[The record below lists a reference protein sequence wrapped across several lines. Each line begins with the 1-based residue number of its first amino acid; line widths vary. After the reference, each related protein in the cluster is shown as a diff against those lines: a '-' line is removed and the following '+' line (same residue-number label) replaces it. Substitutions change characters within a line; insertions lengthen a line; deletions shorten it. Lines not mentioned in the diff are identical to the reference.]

1 MSSTAEEMLSSLTEE
16 EIAAYTA
23 NPEEERHIIVDETR
37 KITVPDELKRI
48 AVQYDH
54 NIETVTFDCIRYWD
68 GHDMSTMHVYI
79 NYMLANKAL
88 GCYMSE
94 DVTVDPN
101 DENIIHFTWT
111 ISRNV
116 TQAIGPITFLV
127 CIKRVDE
134 EGNEVNH
141 WNSELN
147 KEMFVNQGLECGEP
161 ITEDYPD
168 IIEQILLKLES
179 QDKYPA
185 WRRWTDASGSY
196 TNESGM
202 PYGVKL
208 MDESN
213 NAPGSW
219 SIAGGYNTTA
229 SGICSASL
237 GNSTTA
243 SGIGSVAFGLH
254 SNASGDSSVAFG
266 NYTQAIGH
274 RSVAFGENTKAI
286 VDNQL
291 VVGRYNVPESN
302 QYAFVIGNGTAD
314 ALKNAL
320 AVDWDGNLGL
330 SGGITSLNSSDS
342 VYNNDGIRTGLLAL
356 GGGNKAIGSSSV
368 AMGGGNTASGLFSVA
383 MGSGNNASGAISVA
397 MGEHNYINGAHSV
410 TIGKWLTTD
419 FGNQTVIGRYNDY
432 SSNSIGSSAFVIGNG
447 TDVNTRS
454 NAMTVDWDG
463 NLKIAKSICSL
474 NMGCSTTGGGLIALG
489 GGNTASGAYSVAI
502 GAGCRATGQHSL
514 AFGGGNTASG
524 IGSVAF
530 GTGNNTASNSYSIS
544 IGTGNTASATYSV
557 AIGSSNTA
565 NGPYSVDIGYNCHSY
580 ADFGFAIGANCT
592 VGNENNTT
600 SGMYSAAI
608 GAGCRAQS
616 SYSMTFGASCTVS
629 GDYSFAGGASNNV
642 SGSYSVAMGE
652 LNRASG
658 KNSVSIGKGL
668 IAVGDNQTALGRYNV
683 DETEFDMRNLFVLGN
698 GTDANN
704 RSNAMAV
711 DVAGNLNM
719 NRDVVANAFGDSPI
733 SLVELSNRIGVVEEK
748 LAKLVTPEG
757 SV

>member
-23 NPEEERHIIVDETR
+23 NPDEERHIIVDETR

-88 GCYMSE
+88 GCYISE
-94 DVTVDPN
+94 DVTVDPDN
-101 DENIIHFTWT
+101 ENIMHFTWT

-179 QDKYPA
+179 QDNYPA
-185 WRRWTDASGSY
+185 WRRWTDASGNY
-196 TNESGM
+196 TDESGM

-213 NAPGSW
+213 NASGSW

-229 SGICSASL
+229 SGACSASL

-254 SNASGDSSVAFG
+254 SYAGGDSSVAFG
-266 NYTQAIGH
+266 NYTQANGN

-291 VVGRYNVPESN
+291 VIGRYNVPDST
-302 QYAFVIGNGTAD
+302 QYAFVIGNGTTD
-314 ALKNAL
+314 ALKNAF

-330 SGGITSLNSSDS
+330 SGGIINLNSGNS
-342 VYNNDGIRTGLLAL
+342 VSGENGLHGLM
-356 GGGNKAIGSSSV
+356 

-383 MGSGNNASGAISVA
+383 MGSGNNASGDNSVA
-397 MGEHNYINGAHSV
+397 MGA
-410 TIGKWLTTD
+410 
-419 FGNQTVIGRYNDY
+419 
-432 SSNSIGSSAFVIGNG
+432 
-447 TDVNTRS
+447 
-454 NAMTVDWDG
+454 
-463 NLKIAKSICSL
+463 
-474 NMGCSTTGGGLIALG
+474 
-489 GGNTASGAYSVAI
+489 GNTASISYSVAM
-502 GAGCRATGQHSL
+502 GSGNTASNSNSV

-524 IGSVAF
+524 NTSLAF
-530 GTGNNTASNSYSIS
+530 GAGNNAS
-544 IGTGNTASATYSV
+544 GN
-557 AIGSSNTA
+557 N
-565 NGPYSVDIGYNCHSY
+565 
-580 ADFGFAIGANCT
+580 
-592 VGNENNTT
+592 
-600 SGMYSAAI
+600 
-608 GAGCRAQS
+608 
-616 SYSMTFGASCTVS
+616 
-629 GDYSFAGGASNNV
+629 
-642 SGSYSVAMGE
+642 SVAMGRG
-652 LNRASG
+652 NKASG
-658 KNSVSIGKGL
+658 ESSVSIGQGL
-668 IAVGDNQTALGRYNV
+668 IAVGDTQTALGIFNV

-698 GTDANN
+698 GTDATN
-704 RSNAMAV
+704 RSNAMTV

-719 NRDVVANAFGDSPI
+719 NRDVVANAFGGSPI
-733 SLVELSNRIGVVEEK
+733 SLVELSNRIGIVEEK

>member
-23 NPEEERHIIVDETR
+23 NPNEERHIIVDETR

-94 DVTVDPN
+94 DVTVDPD

-127 CIKRVDE
+127 CIKRADE

-161 ITEDYPD
+161 ISEDYPD

-185 WRRWTDASGSY
+185 WRRWTDASGNY
-196 TNESGM
+196 TDESGI

-213 NAPGSW
+213 NASGSW

-229 SGICSASL
+229 SGPCSASL
-237 GNSTTA
+237 GESTTA
-243 SGIGSVAFGLH
+243 SGLNSVAFG
-254 SNASGDSSVAFG
+254 SNSIASGLNSVVFG
-266 NYTQAIGH
+266 SYTQASGY
-274 RSVAFGENTKAI
+274 RSVAFGEETKATT
-286 VDNQL
+286 DNQL
-291 VVGRYNVPESN
+291 
-302 QYAFVIGNGTAD
+302 
-314 ALKNAL
+314 
-320 AVDWDGNLGL
+320 
-330 SGGITSLNSSDS
+330 
-342 VYNNDGIRTGLLAL
+342 
-356 GGGNKAIGSSSV
+356 
-368 AMGGGNTASGLFSVA
+368 
-383 MGSGNNASGAISVA
+383 
-397 MGEHNYINGAHSV
+397 
-410 TIGKWLTTD
+410 
-419 FGNQTVIGRYNDY
+419 VIGRYNAPD
-432 SSNSIGSSAFVIGNG
+432 SNAEGAIQHAFIIGNG
-447 TDVNTRS
+447 TGLNSSNNNYNTS
-454 NAMTVDWDG
+454 NAFTVDWNG
-463 NLKIAKSICSL
+463 NVEIAKSISSL
-474 NMGCSTTGGGLIALG
+474 NMGCSVSGGGLIALG
-489 GGNTASGAYSVAI
+489 GGSTASGGYSVAI
-502 GAGCRATGQHSL
+502 GAGCTASGQYSL
-514 AFGGGNTASG
+514 AIGGGNAASG
-524 IGSVAF
+524 IGSL
-530 GTGNNTASNSYSIS
+530 S
-544 IGTGNTASATYSV
+544 
-557 AIGSSNTA
+557 IGSSNTSSNAFSISIGAGNKSSAMQSMAVGNSNIA
-565 NGPYSVDIGYNCHSY
+565 NGAFSVVIGNNCKSVCE
-580 ADFGFAIGANCT
+580 FGVAIGSTCI
-592 VGNENNTT
+592 VGDENNTT
-600 SGMYSAAI
+600 SGRYSVAI
-608 GAGCRAQS
+608 GAGCQAQS

-658 KNSVSIGKGL
+658 VNSVSIGKGL

-733 SLVELSNRIGVVEEK
+733 SLVELSNRIGIVEEK

>member
-23 NPEEERHIIVDETR
+23 NPEERHIIVDETR

-94 DVTVDPN
+94 DVTVDPD
-101 DENIIHFTWT
+101 DENLIHFTWT

-134 EGNEVNH
+134 DGNEVNH

-161 ITEDYPD
+161 ISEDYPD

-185 WRRWTDASGSY
+185 WRRWTDASGNY
-196 TNESGM
+196 TDESGM

-213 NAPGSW
+213 NASGSW

-229 SGICSASL
+229 SGACSASL

-243 SGIGSVAFGLH
+243 SGLNSVAFGLH
-254 SNASGDSSVAFG
+254 SYAGGDSSVAFG
-266 NYTQAIGH
+266 NYTQANGR

-291 VVGRYNVPESN
+291 VIGRYNVPDSDAEGAVKH
-302 QYAFVIGNGTAD
+302 AFIIGNGT
-314 ALKNAL
+314 
-320 AVDWDGNLGL
+320 G
-330 SGGITSLNSSDS
+330 LNSSNNK
-342 VYNNDGIRTGLLAL
+342 YNT
-356 GGGNKAIGSSSV
+356 
-368 AMGGGNTASGLFSVA
+368 
-383 MGSGNNASGAISVA
+383 
-397 MGEHNYINGAHSV
+397 
-410 TIGKWLTTD
+410 
-419 FGNQTVIGRYNDY
+419 
-432 SSNSIGSSAFVIGNG
+432 
-447 TDVNTRS
+447 S
-454 NAMTVDWDG
+454 NAFTVDWNG
-463 NLKIAKSICSL
+463 NVEIAKSICSL
-474 NMGCSTTGGGLIALG
+474 NMGCSTTGGGLIAMG
-489 GGNTASGAYSVAI
+489 GGNAASGGYSIAI
-502 GAGCRATGQHSL
+502 GAGCTASGQYSL
-514 AFGGGNTASG
+514 AIGGGNTASG
-524 IGSVAF
+524 IGSL
-530 GTGNNTASNSYSIS
+530 S
-544 IGTGNTASATYSV
+544 
-557 AIGSSNTA
+557 IGSSNTSSNA
-565 NGPYSVDIGYNCHSY
+565 FTIS
-580 ADFGFAIGANCT
+580 IGAGNKSSAMQSIT
-592 VGNENNTT
+592 VGNSNIANGAFSAVIGNQCKSYCEFGVAIGSTCIVGDENNTT
-600 SGMYSAAI
+600 SGKYSVAI

-629 GDYSFAGGASNNV
+629 GDYSFAGGAINNV
-642 SGSYSVAMGE
+642 SGPYSVAMGE
-652 LNRASG
+652 LNTASG
-658 KNSVSIGKGL
+658 ENSVSIGKGL
-668 IAVGDNQTALGRYNV
+668 IAVGDTQTALGRFNV

-719 NRDVVANAFGDSPI
+719 NRDVVANAFGGSPI

>member
-37 KITVPDELKRI
+37 KIIVPDELKRI

-94 DVTVDPN
+94 DVTVDPDN
-101 DENIIHFTWT
+101 ENIIHFTWT

-134 EGNEVNH
+134 EGNEINH

-161 ITEDYPD
+161 ISEDYPD

-185 WRRWTDASGSY
+185 WRRWTDASGNY
-196 TNESGM
+196 TDESGM

-213 NAPGSW
+213 NASGSW

-229 SGICSASL
+229 SGACSASL
-237 GNSTTA
+237 GNTTTA

-266 NYTQAIGH
+266 RETKATGN
-274 RSVAFGENTKAI
+274 RSVAFGDGTKATI
-286 VDNQL
+286 DDQL
-291 VVGRYNVPESN
+291 VIGKYNVPDSDAEGAVQHAFIIGKGTGLNTSN
-302 QYAFVIGNGTAD
+302 NVYNMSNAF
-314 ALKNAL
+314 
-320 AVDWDGNLGL
+320 AVDWNGN
-330 SGGITSLNSSDS
+330 
-342 VYNNDGIRTGLLAL
+342 V
-356 GGGNKAIGSSSV
+356 
-368 AMGGGNTASGLFSVA
+368 
-383 MGSGNNASGAISVA
+383 
-397 MGEHNYINGAHSV
+397 E
-410 TIGKWLTTD
+410 
-419 FGNQTVIGRYNDY
+419 
-432 SSNSIGSSAFVIGNG
+432 
-447 TDVNTRS
+447 
-454 NAMTVDWDG
+454 
-463 NLKIAKSICSL
+463 IAKSICSL
-474 NMGCSTTGGGLIALG
+474 NMGCSTTGGGLIAMG

-502 GAGCRATGQHSL
+502 GAGCRATGQDSL
-514 AFGGGNTASG
+514 AFGGGSTASG
-524 IGSVAF
+524 ICSVAF

-592 VGNENNTT
+592 VGNKNNTT

-608 GAGCRAQS
+608 GAGCQAQS
-616 SYSMTFGASCTVS
+616 SYSMTFGATCSVS
-629 GDYSFAGGASNNV
+629 GDYSFAGGAVCHARGSMSV
-642 SGSYSVAMGE
+642 SLGRESDSYGDC
-652 LNRASG
+652 
-658 KNSVSIGKGL
+658 SVSIGDHL

-704 RSNAMAV
+704 RSNAMTV

-733 SLVELSNRIGVVEEK
+733 SLVELSNKIGVVEEK
-748 LAKLVTPEG
+748 LAKLVTPEETT
-757 SV
+757 

>member
-23 NPEEERHIIVDETR
+23 NPDEERHIIVDETR

-147 KEMFVNQGLECGEP
+147 KDMFVNQGLECGEP

-168 IIEQILLKLES
+168 LIEQILLKLES

-185 WRRWTDASGSY
+185 WRRWTDASGNY
-196 TNESGM
+196 TDESGM

-213 NAPGSW
+213 NASGSW

-229 SGICSASL
+229 SGACSASL
-237 GNSTTA
+237 GNTTTA
-243 SGIGSVAFGLH
+243 SGLNSVAFG
-254 SNASGDSSVAFG
+254 SNSIASGLNSVVFG
-266 NYTQAIGH
+266 SYTQASGY
-274 RSVAFGENTKAI
+274 RSVAFGEETKATT
-286 VDNQL
+286 DNQL
-291 VVGRYNVPESN
+291 VIGRYNVPDSDAEGAIKH
-302 QYAFVIGNGTAD
+302 AFIIGNGT
-314 ALKNAL
+314 
-320 AVDWDGNLGL
+320 G
-330 SGGITSLNSSDS
+330 LNSSNNK
-342 VYNNDGIRTGLLAL
+342 YNT
-356 GGGNKAIGSSSV
+356 
-368 AMGGGNTASGLFSVA
+368 
-383 MGSGNNASGAISVA
+383 
-397 MGEHNYINGAHSV
+397 
-410 TIGKWLTTD
+410 
-419 FGNQTVIGRYNDY
+419 
-432 SSNSIGSSAFVIGNG
+432 
-447 TDVNTRS
+447 S
-454 NAMTVDWDG
+454 NAFTVDWNG
-463 NLKIAKSICSL
+463 NVEIAKSISSL
-474 NMGCSTTGGGLIALG
+474 NMGCSVSGGGLIALG
-489 GGNTASGAYSVAI
+489 GGNAASGGYSVAI
-502 GAGCRATGQHSL
+502 GAGCTASGQYSL
-514 AFGGGNTASG
+514 AIGGGNTASG
-524 IGSVAF
+524 IGSLSI
-530 GTGNNTASNSYSIS
+530 GSSNTSSNAYSIS
-544 IGTGNTASATYSV
+544 IGAGNKSSAMQSMAVGNSNIANGAYSVVIGNQCKSHCEFGV
-557 AIGSSNTA
+557 AIGSTC
-565 NGPYSVDIGYNCHSY
+565 I
-580 ADFGFAIGANCT
+580 
-592 VGNENNTT
+592 VGDENNTT
-600 SGMYSAAI
+600 SGKYSVAI

-629 GDYSFAGGASNNV
+629 GDYSFAGGANNHV
-642 SGSYSVAMGE
+642 SGPYSVAMGE

-658 KNSVSIGKGL
+658 VNSVSIGKGL
-668 IAVGDNQTALGRYNV
+668 IAVGDNQTALGKYNV

-719 NRDVVANAFGDSPI
+719 NRDVVANAFGGSPI

>member
-23 NPEEERHIIVDETR
+23 NPDEERHIIVDETR

-161 ITEDYPD
+161 IAEDYPD
-168 IIEQILLKLES
+168 IIEEILLKLES

-185 WRRWTDASGSY
+185 WRRWTDASGNY
-196 TNESGM
+196 TDESGM

-213 NAPGSW
+213 NASGSW

-229 SGICSASL
+229 SGACSASL

-254 SNASGDSSVAFG
+254 SYAGGDSSVAFG
-266 NYTQAIGH
+266 NYTQATGN
-274 RSVAFGENTKAI
+274 RSVAFGENTKAH

-291 VVGRYNVPESN
+291 VVGRYNVPDSN
-302 QYAFVIGNGTAD
+302 QYAFVVGNGTAD

-320 AVDWDGNLGL
+320 
-330 SGGITSLNSSDS
+330 
-342 VYNNDGIRTGLLAL
+342 
-356 GGGNKAIGSSSV
+356 
-368 AMGGGNTASGLFSVA
+368 
-383 MGSGNNASGAISVA
+383 
-397 MGEHNYINGAHSV
+397 
-410 TIGKWLTTD
+410 
-419 FGNQTVIGRYNDY
+419 
-432 SSNSIGSSAFVIGNG
+432 
-447 TDVNTRS
+447 
-454 NAMTVDWDG
+454 TVDWDG
-463 NLKIAKSICSL
+463 NLEIAKSIRSL
-474 NMGCSTTGGGLIALG
+474 NMGCSTTGGGLIAMG

-592 VGNENNTT
+592 VGNKNNTT

-608 GAGCRAQS
+608 GAGCQAQS
-616 SYSMTFGASCTVS
+616 SYSMTFGATCSVS

-658 KNSVSIGKGL
+658 ENSVSIGKGL

-719 NRDVVANAFGDSPI
+719 NRDVVANAFGGSPI

>member
-23 NPEEERHIIVDETR
+23 NPDEERHIIVDETR

-54 NIETVTFDCIRYWD
+54 NIETVTFNCIRYWD

-94 DVTVDPN
+94 DVTVDPD

-161 ITEDYPD
+161 ISEDYPD

-185 WRRWTDASGSY
+185 WKRWTDASGNY
-196 TNESGM
+196 TDESGM

-213 NAPGSW
+213 NASGSW

-229 SGICSASL
+229 SGPCSASL
-237 GNSTTA
+237 GESTTA
-243 SGIGSVAFGLH
+243 SGLNSVAFG
-254 SNASGDSSVAFG
+254 SNSIASGLNSVAFG
-266 NYTQAIGH
+266 SYTQSSGY
-274 RSVAFGENTKAI
+274 RSVAFGEETKATT
-286 VDNQL
+286 DNQL
-291 VVGRYNVPESN
+291 
-302 QYAFVIGNGTAD
+302 
-314 ALKNAL
+314 
-320 AVDWDGNLGL
+320 
-330 SGGITSLNSSDS
+330 
-342 VYNNDGIRTGLLAL
+342 
-356 GGGNKAIGSSSV
+356 
-368 AMGGGNTASGLFSVA
+368 
-383 MGSGNNASGAISVA
+383 
-397 MGEHNYINGAHSV
+397 
-410 TIGKWLTTD
+410 
-419 FGNQTVIGRYNDY
+419 VIGRYNTPD
-432 SSNSIGSSAFVIGNG
+432 SDVEGAIKHAFIIGNG
-447 TDVNTRS
+447 TGLNSSNNKYNTS
-454 NAMTVDWDG
+454 NAFTVDWNG
-463 NLKIAKSICSL
+463 NVEIAKSICSL
-474 NMGCSTTGGGLIALG
+474 NMGCSTTGGGLIAMG
-489 GGNTASGAYSVAI
+489 GGNAASGGYSIAI
-502 GAGCRATGQHSL
+502 GAGCTASGQYSL
-514 AFGGGNTASG
+514 AIGGGNTASG
-524 IGSVAF
+524 IGSL
-530 GTGNNTASNSYSIS
+530 S
-544 IGTGNTASATYSV
+544 
-557 AIGSSNTA
+557 IGSSNTSSNA
-565 NGPYSVDIGYNCHSY
+565 FSIS
-580 ADFGFAIGANCT
+580 IGAGNKSSAMQSMT
-592 VGNENNTT
+592 VGNSNIANGAFSAVIGNQCKSYCEFGVAIGSTCIVGDENNTT
-600 SGMYSAAI
+600 SGTYSVAI

-629 GDYSFAGGASNNV
+629 GDYSFAGGAINNV
-642 SGSYSVAMGE
+642 SGPYSVAMGE
-652 LNRASG
+652 LNTASG
-658 KNSVSIGKGL
+658 ENSVSIGKGL
-668 IAVGDNQTALGRYNV
+668 IAVGDTQTALGRFNV

-733 SLVELSNRIGVVEEK
+733 SLVELSNKIGVVEEK

>member
-23 NPEEERHIIVDETR
+23 NPDEERHIIVDETR

-94 DVTVDPN
+94 DVTVDQD

-134 EGNEVNH
+134 DGNEVNH

-161 ITEDYPD
+161 ISEDYPD
-168 IIEQILLKLES
+168 IIEKILLKLES

-185 WRRWTDASGSY
+185 WRRWTDASGNY
-196 TNESGM
+196 TDELGM

-213 NAPGSW
+213 NASGCW

-229 SGICSASL
+229 SGPCSTSL
-237 GNSTTA
+237 GESTTA
-243 SGIGSVAFGLH
+243 SGLNSVAFG
-254 SNASGDSSVAFG
+254 SNSIASGLNSVVFG
-266 NYTQAIGH
+266 SYTQASGY
-274 RSVAFGENTKAI
+274 RSVAFGDETKATT
-286 VDNQL
+286 DNQL
-291 VVGRYNVPESN
+291 VIGRYNVPDSDAEGAI
-302 QYAFVIGNGTAD
+302 QHAFIIGNGTG
-314 ALKNAL
+314 LNSSNNNYNTSNAF
-320 AVDWDGNLGL
+320 AVDWNGN
-330 SGGITSLNSSDS
+330 
-342 VYNNDGIRTGLLAL
+342 V
-356 GGGNKAIGSSSV
+356 
-368 AMGGGNTASGLFSVA
+368 
-383 MGSGNNASGAISVA
+383 
-397 MGEHNYINGAHSV
+397 E
-410 TIGKWLTTD
+410 
-419 FGNQTVIGRYNDY
+419 
-432 SSNSIGSSAFVIGNG
+432 
-447 TDVNTRS
+447 
-454 NAMTVDWDG
+454 
-463 NLKIAKSICSL
+463 IAKSISSL
-474 NMGCSTTGGGLIALG
+474 NMGCSVSGGGLIALG
-489 GGNTASGAYSVAI
+489 GGNTASGGYSVAI
-502 GAGCRATGQHSL
+502 GAGCTASGQYSL
-514 AFGGGNTASG
+514 AFGNGTASGISSLSFGGGNTS
-524 IGSVAF
+524 
-530 GTGNNTASNSYSIS
+530 SNAYSIS
-544 IGTGNTASATYSV
+544 IGASNKSSAVHSIAVGLLNIANGQHSVVIGNQCKSYCDYGVAIGSTCVVGDENNSTSGKYSV
-557 AIGSSNTA
+557 AIGAGCTA
-565 NGPYSVDIGYNCHSY
+565 SKQYSLAV
-580 ADFGFAIGANCT
+580 
-592 VGNENNTT
+592 
-600 SGMYSAAI
+600 

-629 GDYSFAGGASNNV
+629 GDYSFAGGAGNNV
-642 SGSYSVAMGE
+642 SGPFSVAMGE
-652 LNRASG
+652 RNTASG
-658 KNSVSIGKGL
+658 DNSVSIGKGL
-668 IAVGDNQTALGRYNV
+668 IAVGDTQTALGRFNV

-698 GTDANN
+698 GTDDTD

-748 LAKLVTPEG
+748 LATLVTPEG
-757 SV
+757 SE

>member
-23 NPEEERHIIVDETR
+23 NPDEERHIIVDETR

-94 DVTVDPN
+94 DVTVDPDN
-101 DENIIHFTWT
+101 ENIIHFTWT

-134 EGNEVNH
+134 DGNEVNH

-161 ITEDYPD
+161 ISEDYPD

-185 WRRWTDASGSY
+185 WRRWTDASGNY
-196 TNESGM
+196 TDESGM

-213 NAPGSW
+213 NASGSW

-229 SGICSASL
+229 SGPCSASL
-237 GNSTTA
+237 GESTTA
-243 SGIGSVAFGLH
+243 SGLNSVAFG
-254 SNASGDSSVAFG
+254 SNSIASGLNSVAFG
-266 NYTQAIGH
+266 SYTQSSGY
-274 RSVAFGENTKAI
+274 RSVAFGEETKATT
-286 VDNQL
+286 DNQL
-291 VVGRYNVPESN
+291 
-302 QYAFVIGNGTAD
+302 
-314 ALKNAL
+314 
-320 AVDWDGNLGL
+320 
-330 SGGITSLNSSDS
+330 
-342 VYNNDGIRTGLLAL
+342 
-356 GGGNKAIGSSSV
+356 
-368 AMGGGNTASGLFSVA
+368 
-383 MGSGNNASGAISVA
+383 
-397 MGEHNYINGAHSV
+397 
-410 TIGKWLTTD
+410 
-419 FGNQTVIGRYNDY
+419 VIGRYNTLD
-432 SSNSIGSSAFVIGNG
+432 SDVEGAIKHAFIIGNG
-447 TDVNTRS
+447 TGLNSSNNKYNTS
-454 NAMTVDWDG
+454 NAFTVDWNG
-463 NLKIAKSICSL
+463 NVEIAKSICSL
-474 NMGCSTTGGGLIALG
+474 NMGCSTTGGGLIAMG
-489 GGNTASGAYSVAI
+489 GGNAASGGYSIAI
-502 GAGCRATGQHSL
+502 GAGCTASGQYSL
-514 AFGGGNTASG
+514 AIGGGNTASG
-524 IGSVAF
+524 IGSL
-530 GTGNNTASNSYSIS
+530 S
-544 IGTGNTASATYSV
+544 
-557 AIGSSNTA
+557 IGSSNTSSNA
-565 NGPYSVDIGYNCHSY
+565 FSIS
-580 ADFGFAIGANCT
+580 IGAGNKSSAMQSMT
-592 VGNENNTT
+592 VGNSNIANGAFSAVIGNQCKSYCEFGVAIGSTCIVGDENNTT
-600 SGMYSAAI
+600 SGKYSVAI

-629 GDYSFAGGASNNV
+629 GDYSFAGGAINNV
-642 SGSYSVAMGE
+642 SGPYSVAMGE
-652 LNRASG
+652 LNTASG
-658 KNSVSIGKGL
+658 ENSVSIGKGL
-668 IAVGDNQTALGRYNV
+668 IAVGDTQTALGRFNV

>member
-23 NPEEERHIIVDETR
+23 NPEERHIVVDETR

-88 GCYMSE
+88 GCYMSD

-111 ISRNV
+111 ISRHV

-161 ITEDYPD
+161 ISEDYPD

-185 WRRWTDASGSY
+185 WRRWTDASGNY
-196 TNESGM
+196 TDESGM

-213 NAPGSW
+213 NASGSW

-229 SGICSASL
+229 SGACSASL
-237 GNSTTA
+237 GNTTTA
-243 SGIGSVAFGLH
+243 YGVNSVAFGLH
-254 SNASGDSSVAFG
+254 SYAGGDSSVAFG
-266 NYTQAIGH
+266 NYTQANGR

-291 VVGRYNVPESN
+291 VIGRYNVPDSN
-302 QYAFVIGNGTAD
+302 KNAFIIGNGTTD

-320 AVDWDGNLGL
+320 TVDWNGTLSL
-330 SGGITSLNSSDS
+330 SGGITNLNSGNS
-342 VYNNDGIRTGLLAL
+342 VYNADGNWQGLLAL
-356 GGGNKAIGSSSV
+356 
-368 AMGGGNTASGLFSVA
+368 GGGNTASGLFSVA
-383 MGSGNNASGAISVA
+383 MGSGNNVSGDNSVA
-397 MGEHNYINGAHSV
+397 MGA
-410 TIGKWLTTD
+410 
-419 FGNQTVIGRYNDY
+419 GNTA
-432 SSNSIGSSAFVIGNG
+432 SNSYSVAFGAGN
-447 TDVNTRS
+447 TAS
-454 NAMTVDWDG
+454 NSESVA
-463 NLKIAKSICSL
+463 I
-474 NMGCSTTGGGLIALG
+474 G
-489 GGNTASGAYSVAI
+489 GGNTASGN
-502 GAGCRATGQHSL
+502 TSL
-514 AFGGGNTASG
+514 AFGAGNTASG
-524 IGSVAF
+524 SGSIAF
-530 GTGNNTASNSYSIS
+530 GR
-544 IGTGNTASATYSV
+544 GNTAS
-557 AIGSSNTA
+557 
-565 NGPYSVDIGYNCHSY
+565 
-580 ADFGFAIGANCT
+580 
-592 VGNENNTT
+592 
-600 SGMYSAAI
+600 
-608 GAGCRAQS
+608 
-616 SYSMTFGASCTVS
+616 
-629 GDYSFAGGASNNV
+629 
-642 SGSYSVAMGE
+642 GE
-652 LNRASG
+652 V
-658 KNSVSIGKGL
+658 SVSIGEGL
-668 IAVGDNQTALGRYNV
+668 IAVGDTQTALGRFNV
-683 DETEFDMRNLFVLGN
+683 DETDFDMRNLFVLGN

-704 RSNAMAV
+704 RSNAMEV

-719 NRDVVANAFGDSPI
+719 NRDVVANAFGGSPI

>member
-1 MSSTAEEMLSSLTEE
+1 MSSTAEEMLNSLTEE

-23 NPEEERHIIVDETR
+23 NPEERHIIVDETR

-79 NYMLANKAL
+79 NYLLANKAL

-111 ISRNV
+111 ISRHV
-116 TQAIGPITFLV
+116 TQAIGPVTFLV

-161 ITEDYPD
+161 ISEDYPD

-185 WRRWTDASGSY
+185 WRRWTDASGNY
-196 TNESGM
+196 TDESGI

-213 NAPGSW
+213 NASGSW

-229 SGICSASL
+229 SGACSASL
-237 GNSTTA
+237 GNTTTA
-243 SGIGSVAFGLH
+243 SGLNSVAFGLH
-254 SNASGDSSVAFG
+254 SYAGGDSSVAFG
-266 NYTQAIGH
+266 NYTQANGH

-291 VVGRYNVPESN
+291 VIGRYNVPDSN
-302 QYAFVIGNGTAD
+302 KNAFIIGNGTTD

-320 AVDWDGNLGL
+320 TVDWDGNLGL
-330 SGGITSLNSSDS
+330 SGGIINLNSGNS
-342 VYNNDGIRTGLLAL
+342 VSGENGLH
-356 GGGNKAIGSSSV
+356 G
-368 AMGGGNTASGLFSVA
+368 M
-383 MGSGNNASGAISVA
+383 M
-397 MGEHNYINGAHSV
+397 
-410 TIGKWLTTD
+410 
-419 FGNQTVIGRYNDY
+419 
-432 SSNSIGSSAFVIGNG
+432 
-447 TDVNTRS
+447 
-454 NAMTVDWDG
+454 
-463 NLKIAKSICSL
+463 
-474 NMGCSTTGGGLIALG
+474 
-489 GGNTASGAYSVAI
+489 AI
-502 GAGCRATGQHSL
+502 GA
-514 AFGGGNTASG
+514 
-524 IGSVAF
+524 
-530 GTGNNTASNSYSIS
+530 
-544 IGTGNTASATYSV
+544 GNTASAY
-557 AIGSSNTA
+557 
-565 NGPYSVDIGYNCHSY
+565 
-580 ADFGFAIGANCT
+580 
-592 VGNENNTT
+592 
-600 SGMYSAAI
+600 YSAAI
-608 GAGCRAQS
+608 GVS
-616 SYSMTFGASCTVS
+616 NTVS
-629 GDYSFAGGASNNV
+629 GQ
-642 SGSYSVAMGE
+642 YSVAMCAG
-652 LNRASG
+652 NSVSGVKSVAMGQNNTVINDNSVAMGQSNTVNSSNSVAIGHNNTASG
-658 KNSVSIGKGL
+658 GTSVAMGYSNTASNYFSVAIGLRNTASGDTSIAMGQSNNASGVDSVSIGTGL
-668 IAVGDNQTALGRYNV
+668 IAAGDTQTALGRYNV

>member
-79 NYMLANKAL
+79 NYILANKAL

-94 DVTVDPN
+94 DVTVDPD

-134 EGNEVNH
+134 DGNEVNH

-161 ITEDYPD
+161 ISEDYPD
-168 IIEQILLKLES
+168 IIEKILLKLEN

-185 WRRWTDASGSY
+185 WRRWTDASGNY
-196 TNESGM
+196 TGESGM

-213 NAPGSW
+213 NASGSW

-229 SGICSASL
+229 SGACSASL
-237 GNSTTA
+237 GNSTAA

-254 SNASGDSSVAFG
+254 SYAGGDSSVAFG
-266 NYTQAIGH
+266 NYTQASGH
-274 RSVAFGENTKAI
+274 CSVAFGENTKANL
-286 VDNQL
+286 DNQL
-291 VVGRYNVPESN
+291 VVGRYNVPDSN
-302 QYAFVIGNGTAD
+302 QYAFVIGNGTTD

-320 AVDWDGNLGL
+320 TVDWDGNLGL
-330 SGGITSLNSSDS
+330 SGGIINLNSGNS
-342 VYNNDGIRTGLLAL
+342 VSGENGLHGLM
-356 GGGNKAIGSSSV
+356 

-383 MGSGNNASGAISVA
+383 MGSGNTASETNSVA
-397 MGEHNYINGAHSV
+397 MGAGNTASGIGSVSMGSGNNASSSNSVAMGAGNTASGENSVAMGGSNTASGTYSFAFGYMSTATGNHSIAAGSNSESKGSHSLAIGNYCFSYGDYSIAIGNECNAGGITDGSIYGHNTVSIGEHNYTNGEYSV

-419 FGNQTVIGRYNDY
+419 FDNQTVIGRYNDY
-432 SSNSIGSSAFVIGNG
+432 SSDSVGSSAFVIGNG

-454 NAMTVDWDG
+454 NAMTVDWNGNIFAAGNITGTNSDG
-463 NLKIAKSICSL
+463 NAINLRDIATTI
-474 NMGCSTTGGGLIALG
+474 STLQSTIEALTARIA
-489 GGNTASGAYSVAI
+489 
-502 GAGCRATGQHSL
+502 
-514 AFGGGNTASG
+514 
-524 IGSVAF
+524 
-530 GTGNNTASNSYSIS
+530 
-544 IGTGNTASATYSV
+544 
-557 AIGSSNTA
+557 
-565 NGPYSVDIGYNCHSY
+565 
-580 ADFGFAIGANCT
+580 
-592 VGNENNTT
+592 
-600 SGMYSAAI
+600 
-608 GAGCRAQS
+608 
-616 SYSMTFGASCTVS
+616 
-629 GDYSFAGGASNNV
+629 
-642 SGSYSVAMGE
+642 
-652 LNRASG
+652 
-658 KNSVSIGKGL
+658 
-668 IAVGDNQTALGRYNV
+668 AL
-683 DETEFDMRNLFVLGN
+683 
-698 GTDANN
+698 
-704 RSNAMAV
+704 
-711 DVAGNLNM
+711 
-719 NRDVVANAFGDSPI
+719 
-733 SLVELSNRIGVVEEK
+733 
-748 LAKLVTPEG
+748 EG
-757 SV
+757 SAS